1 LLNEKIQDDFN
12 NLLTKHYFQFK
23 ILMAVKWTA
32 KYTYLKIYRT
42 GVEANGTLVYRVSDP
57 YIGNHLQDKK
67 DFAQ

>member
-1 LLNEKIQDDFN
+1 
-12 NLLTKHYFQFK
+12 
-23 ILMAVKWTA
+23 MAVKWTA